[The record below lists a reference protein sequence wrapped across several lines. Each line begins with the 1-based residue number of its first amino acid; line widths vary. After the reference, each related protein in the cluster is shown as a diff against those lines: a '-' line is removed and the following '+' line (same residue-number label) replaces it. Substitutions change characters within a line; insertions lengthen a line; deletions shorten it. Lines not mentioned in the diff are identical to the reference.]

1 MKKAVL
7 APFQINSG
15 PSTYIKHVPLYLV
28 YCAGAGCNQLTVG
41 QDVFGLAH
49 GSLGTVVTG
58 PEALL
63 VAKPPAVSYAEAAT
77 MPTVFTTVSATLLQ
91 AAGLCPGE
99 RVLVHAAAGGV
110 GLAALQVVSA
120 VGASAVATAGSASK
134 RSLLRSLGVSAVVG
148 SRDSVF
154 VGPVCYLGGVD
165 VVLNSLTS
173 PGMVGGSLAVL
184 KQGGRF
190 VEIGKRDIWAPAAA
204 AM

>member
-1 MKKAVL
+1 MLLTGAECQQL
-7 APFQINSG
+7 A
-15 PSTYIKHVPLYLV
+15 
-28 YCAGAGCNQLTVG
+28 VG
-41 QDVFGLAH
+41 QDVFGMAH
-49 GSLGTVVTG
+49 GCLGTVVAG

-63 VAKPPAVSYAEAAT
+63 VPMPPAVTYSEAAT
-77 MPTVFTTVSATLLQ
+77 MPTVFTTVSVTLLQ
-91 AAGLCPGE
+91 AAALRAGE

-120 VGASAVATAGSASK
+120 VGATAVATAGSPSK
-134 RSLLRSLGVSAVVG
+134 RSLLRSLGVGAVVG

-154 VGPVCYLGGVD
+154 VGPVSCLGGVD

-190 VEIGKRDIWAPAAA
+190 VEIGKRDIWTPTAAS
-204 AM
+204 M